1 MRKIILRE
9 KKMSGLL
16 IQKALFLLLLAPVAL
31 ARLDGTGGGSSS
43 GGYRLK
49 QRQRQTAETV
59 FLTLEQLQNSDNYR
73 LSWSQDSDPIPLS
86 AFYLSVFDTAAT
98 GLSADPSIATIQS
111 AVDAFLT
118 AELNSVYDVNNQV
131 RTVGASVLDQ
141 TAAESSR
148 RRVLQDSSGTQL
160 ETAVEVQFAYQP
172 TPPAEDVQAK
182 VISILEG
189 DLTNLVSNVTSR
201 AANDPELA
209 NVNAVYYM
217 GLVSD
222 SDADGD
228 DFVAGGGAVPPPPP
242 PPTAPA
248 GAPTNSDAVL
258 DGMDTS
264 TNRTVASD
272 TSIVIPLVI
281 AACVALMVVALF
293 MYRRHRMHRSDRSVH
308 SPELDSTG
316 LHTKGDASLYYTPND
331 KLDPTQEDMM
341 LLDETD
347 IFSVEAALSPTSKAK
362 AAAKYAEYDQ
372 EDEEVAF
379 NDMEDGTGGTQYT
392 SNNVGATGGSVP
404 GGGAIFCAGAAGAT
418 AGVLAANS
426 TMGMDSPKNTM
437 AVEGSSSSPRH
448 GPTESRSVFSFLSG
462 FASRG
467 EASTVVASNVTKS
480 LPNTKLAG
488 GVSDGSAL
496 SPASGENGHTPHSKQ
511 SSLFTF
517 SEDDDD
523 EDDDGIDM
531 GELTDEQAAAMKRRR
546 QQRMMRQA
554 AEIQVTTSEEEEAK
568 SPRSKPQALQR
579 YQQPEP
585 RLDGED
591 IVMTMA
597 PGDGDAND
605 KAAVGCMA
613 LGAGMAAGAGTAW
626 LVDKYSKKDGDGGDT
641 TDDDSLD
648 HLLDSKKKN
657 QEIMKDLA
665 LAEEEAQKQKQQRG
679 WNAALCTSAA
689 AAHESSPEADDGGS
703 WCGDDGNSICPRTQP
718 YKGPDDSTNPS
729 TPTKT
734 TPTTSP
740 RGSQAIQLNFDDP
753 AKVQENKVAMAA
765 FAEQV
770 ASASFLPTDGE
781 DETTNSSASSSPPE
795 SKTITSRELPPPR
808 RGFHDK
814 AIPPSPSNDTKT
826 TSSTLGVQSN
836 NTHSTTS
843 TDERY
848 EQLTNRASPRHAGRR
863 SAGSAGFADGTSS
876 YQNDTA
882 NAEELLDVEDVN
894 SLVDGG
900 NSRSSLSFQRGA
912 GKPLSPEEVN
922 QYLST
927 GSTGGLAVLTA
938 QQELESSSDRAR
950 IHTKNTAADGSTNYQ
965 NETMETYSI
974 DEMDDDPGT
983 PGSTNSESRK
993 RRMRMSLKQVV
1004 FGSKK
1009 NSKKPPQ
1016 SPGSPDP
1023 APMSP
1028 TKSAALMA
1036 ASPASTE
1043 NSQGSPSKQLIS
1055 DLLWLEQKIAAT
1067 NQAPVAGDGGP
1078 GSPTDSLSFAS
1089 HDDEGTAPS
1098 MASSSAGSSYPYRSG
1113 NTSGLNQSIVCRD
1126 CYAPPGKLKIVIH
1139 STKDGP
1145 AVHTVK
1151 KGSSLEG
1158 HIFPGDLIISVD
1170 NVDTRSY
1177 SAEQVMKM
1185 MTAKTRFERKI
1196 TVLHFED
1203 ESGAESSTT

>member
-1 MRKIILRE
+1 
-9 KKMSGLL
+9 
-16 IQKALFLLLLAPVAL
+16 
-31 ARLDGTGGGSSS
+31 
-43 GGYRLK
+43 
-49 QRQRQTAETV
+49 
-59 FLTLEQLQNSDNYR
+59 
-73 LSWSQDSDPIPLS
+73 
-86 AFYLSVFDTAAT
+86 
-98 GLSADPSIATIQS
+98 
-111 AVDAFLT
+111 
-118 AELNSVYDVNNQV
+118 
-131 RTVGASVLDQ
+131 
-141 TAAESSR
+141 
-148 RRVLQDSSGTQL
+148 
-160 ETAVEVQFAYQP
+160 
-172 TPPAEDVQAK
+172 
-182 VISILEG
+182 
-189 DLTNLVSNVTSR
+189 
-201 AANDPELA
+201 
-209 NVNAVYYM
+209 
-217 GLVSD
+217 
-222 SDADGD
+222 
-228 DFVAGGGAVPPPPP
+228 
-242 PPTAPA
+242 
-248 GAPTNSDAVL
+248 
-258 DGMDTS
+258 
-264 TNRTVASD
+264 
-272 TSIVIPLVI
+272 
-281 AACVALMVVALF
+281 
-293 MYRRHRMHRSDRSVH
+293 MHRSDRSVN
-308 SPELDSTG
+308 SPELDSTSP
-316 LHTKGDASLYYTPND
+316 HNKDEVSFYYTPND

-347 IFSVEAALSPTSKAK
+347 IFSVEATLSPTKAA

-379 NDMEDGTGGTQYT
+379 NDMEGGTGGTQYT

-404 GGGAIFCAGAAGAT
+404 GGGAIFCAGAAT
-418 AGVLAANS
+418 AGAAVLAANS
-426 TMGMDSPKNTM
+426 TMGMESPKNSM

-448 GPTESRSVFSFLSG
+448 GNTESRSVFSFLSG

-467 EASTVVASNVTKS
+467 EASTVVASNVTQS

-488 GVSDGSAL
+488 VVGDGSAL
-496 SPASGENGHTPHSKQ
+496 SPASGENGYTPHSKQ

-517 SEDDDD
+517 SEDDDE
-523 EDDDGIDM
+523 EDDDGIDV

-546 QQRMMRQA
+546 QQLRMMRQA

-585 RLDGED
+585 RLEGED

-597 PGDGDAND
+597 PGGGDDND

-613 LGAGMAAGAGTAW
+613 LGAGVAAGAGTAW
-626 LVDKYSKKDGDGGDT
+626 LVDKYTKKDGDGGDT

-679 WNAALCTSAA
+679 WNAALCTTAA
-689 AAHESSPEADDGGS
+689 AADKSSPEADDGGS
-703 WCGDDGNSICPRTQP
+703 WCGEDGNSICPRTQP
-718 YKGPDDSTNPS
+718 YKDPGDSTTPS

-740 RGSQAIQLNFDDP
+740 RGSKAIQLNFDDP
-753 AKVQENKVAMAA
+753 GKVQENKVAMAA

-770 ASASFLPTDGE
+770 ASTVSQPTGGE
-781 DETTNSSASSSPPE
+781 DETMNSSASSSPPD
-795 SKTITSRELPPPR
+795 SKMISPRELPPPR

-814 AIPPSPSNDTKT
+814 AIPPSPSNDTKN

-836 NTHSTTS
+836 NTDSSTS
-843 TDERY
+843 TDDRY
-848 EQLTNRASPRHAGRR
+848 EQLTHRASPRHSNRR

-900 NSRSSLSFQRGA
+900 TSRSSLSFQRGA

-927 GSTGGLAVLTA
+927 GSTGAGLAVGAA

-965 NETMETYSI
+965 NETMATYSI

-1009 NSKKPPQ
+1009 KPPK

-1028 TKSAALMA
+1028 TKSASLMA

-1043 NSQGSPSKQLIS
+1043 NSQSSPSKQLIS

-1067 NQAPVAGDGGP
+1067 NPAPATGDGGP

-1098 MASSSAGSSYPYRSG
+1098 MASSSAGSSYPRSD
-1113 NTSGLNQSIVCRD
+1113 NTSSLNQSIVCRD

-1203 ESGAESSTT
+1203 GADSSTT